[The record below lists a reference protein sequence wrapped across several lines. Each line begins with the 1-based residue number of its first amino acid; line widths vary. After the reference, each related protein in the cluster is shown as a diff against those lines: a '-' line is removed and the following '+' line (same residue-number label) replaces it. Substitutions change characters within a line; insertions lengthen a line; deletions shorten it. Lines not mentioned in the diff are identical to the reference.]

1 MQAFLLGV
9 IQKEY
14 IKWLQSLKISLS
26 KNLNY
31 KINFLLMM
39 VIPALVFFAIK
50 YNLWSSIYATNSY
63 KVIQGYSLS
72 KMIEYQF
79 WILIFDLFVR
89 SHFFS
94 QNISS
99 DIRLGRISSFLLYP
113 FGFISYQSSLFL
125 SDKLLQLFIG
135 AFSLLIAFF
144 FGWVHLPMGTVFLK
158 VGVFI
163 LMINAF
169 WFFAQLLTGFVAFW
183 LEETWSLNVSIRFIS
198 AFFSGAFIPLDLF
211 PDLFAKVLLWTPFPY
226 LTYIPV
232 KIIMGESLD
241 VGHSLLVLF
250 LWVLVLLVFSQWL
263 WRKGLK
269 LYTGAG
275 I

>member
-1 MQAFLLGV
+1 MQSLTGLV
-9 IQKEY
+9 QREY
-14 IKWLQSLKISLS
+14 FKWLQSLKTSLS
-26 KNLNY
+26 KNLTY

-39 VIPALVFFAIK
+39 VIPVLIFFAIK
-50 YNLWSSIYATNSY
+50 YNLWTSIYTANSY
-63 KVIQGYSLS
+63 KAIKGYSLS

-94 QNISS
+94 QNISA
-99 DIRLGRISSFLLYP
+99 DIRLGKISSFLLYP
-113 FGFISYQSSLFL
+113 FGFISYQSSLFV
-125 SDKLLQLFIG
+125 SDKLVQLVIG
-135 AFSLLIAFF
+135 AFSLFTAFVLD
-144 FGWVHLPMGTVFLK
+144 WVQVPIWSLFLK
-158 VGVFI
+158 AGVFI

-169 WFFAQLLTGFVAFW
+169 WFFAQLITGFIAFW

-198 AFFSGAFIPLDLF
+198 AFFSGSFIPLDLF
-211 PDLFAKVLLWTPFPY
+211 PDLFAKILMWTPFPY

-232 KIIMGESLD
+232 KIMMGEPVKIGS
-241 VGHSLLVLF
+241 SLLILF
-250 LWVLVLLVFSQWL
+250 VWVMALLIFTRWI
-263 WRKGLK
+263 WRKGLR